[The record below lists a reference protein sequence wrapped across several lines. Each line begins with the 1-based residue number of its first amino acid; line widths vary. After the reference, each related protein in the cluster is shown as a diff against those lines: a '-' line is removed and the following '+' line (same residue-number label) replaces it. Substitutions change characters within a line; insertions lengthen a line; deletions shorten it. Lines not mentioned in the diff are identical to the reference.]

1 MMKIQLA
8 QLTDMPAIM
17 QVIDDARNIM
27 RQNGNHTQWI
37 NGYPSH
43 TVITTDIENKH
54 GYVITNNQ
62 EIVGYFCFVTGN
74 NPEPTYNIIDN
85 GNWLNNKPYGVIHRL
100 ASNNKAK
107 GVAKA
112 CFDYCFTQTNNIRV
126 DTNNNNLP
134 MQNFF
139 KKYGFT
145 YCGVIYV
152 ADGSPRD
159 AFQMTIS

>member
-1 MMKIQLA
+1 MKIRKATTQDL
-8 QLTDMPAIM
+8 DCIM
-17 QVIDDARNIM
+17 QVIDAARNLM
-27 RQNGNHTQWI
+27 RTNGNHTQWI
-37 NGYPSH
+37 NGYPSAE
-43 TVITTDIENKH
+43 VIMNDINH
-54 GYVITNNQ
+54 NIGYICCNDT
-62 EIVGYFCFVTGN
+62 EIVGYFSFLKGD

-85 GNWLNNKPYGVIHRL
+85 GKWLNNEPYGIIHRL
-100 ASNNKAK
+100 ASNGKAK

-112 CFDYCFTQTNNIRV
+112 CFDYCFKQINNIRV

-159 AFQMTIS
+159 AFQMVV

>member
-1 MMKIQLA
+1 MTIAIAKPEHLNS
-8 QLTDMPAIM
+8 IM

-27 RQNGNHTQWI
+27 RANDNLTQWI
-37 NGYPSH
+37 NGYPSAE
-43 TVITTDIENKH
+43 VILNDINQNI
-54 GYVITNNQ
+54 GYICWNDT
-62 EIVGYFCFVTGN
+62 EIVGYFSFLKGD

-85 GNWLNNKPYGVIHRL
+85 GRWLNNEPYGVIHRL
-100 ASNNKAK
+100 ASNGKAK

-112 CFDYCFTQTNNIRV
+112 CFDYCFTQINNIRV

-152 ADGSPRD
+152 ADGSARD
-159 AFQMTIS
+159 AFQMVLK